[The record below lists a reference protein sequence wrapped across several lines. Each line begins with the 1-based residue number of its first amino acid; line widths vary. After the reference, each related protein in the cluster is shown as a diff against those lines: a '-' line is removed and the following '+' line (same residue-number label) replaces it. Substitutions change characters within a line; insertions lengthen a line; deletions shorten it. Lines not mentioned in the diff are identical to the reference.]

1 MEKYVCI
8 LSNRCMKFS
17 TISKTKDN
25 SITYFRSAKT
35 CPIIVRSVAF
45 DFSGGKWK
53 YLEVNIK
60 IWVVMYNGWTE
71 LCTSDTS
78 CKSIKSDTFK
88 LNRFVFSQYNT
99 LFWLKSVNDLSA
111 FHKDK
116 KLHDFFFQIIWTL
129 RYEFLVFF

>member
-1 MEKYVCI
+1 
-8 LSNRCMKFS
+8 
-17 TISKTKDN
+17 
-25 SITYFRSAKT
+25 
-35 CPIIVRSVAF
+35 
-45 DFSGGKWK
+45 
-53 YLEVNIK
+53 
-60 IWVVMYNGWTE
+60 MYNGWTE

-116 KLHDFFFQIIWTL
+116 KLHGFFF
-129 RYEFLVFF
+129 